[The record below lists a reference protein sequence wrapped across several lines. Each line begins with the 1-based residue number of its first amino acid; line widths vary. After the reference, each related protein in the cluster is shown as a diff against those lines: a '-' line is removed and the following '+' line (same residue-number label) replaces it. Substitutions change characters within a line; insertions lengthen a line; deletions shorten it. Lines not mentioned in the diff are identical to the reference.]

1 MIITDKKEQQNNIDK
16 LTKKLNKNLE
26 SKLFS
31 KLLDRFQTFSI
42 FISDNGD
49 IAVFDTVD
57 FDYSTIKKLTSQKT
71 GLLNSFYF
79 KQFYGYSSK
88 EWEFLKD
95 HIVSDFFSF
104 KLKKNFSAQ
113 KDFLKIKEKFDELK
127 RILRIFGFYRGA
139 LVDFERPQSTILFC
153 YAIWLTNLISF
164 QFEIEKDSYT
174 KKEKIL
180 NYLKLKFFRSTLKL
194 GFWGGNVFFHYEKNR
209 YLDRFCIILKSKK

>member
-1 MIITDKKEQQNNIDK
+1 MIITDKKEKQNNIDK

-26 SKLFS
+26 SKLFP

-57 FDYSTIKKLTSQKT
+57 FDYSYLKKLTSQKT
-71 GLLNSFYF
+71 GLLSSFYF
-79 KQFYGYSSK
+79 KQFYGYSSE

-95 HIVSDFFSF
+95 YIVSDFFSF
-104 KLKKNFSAQ
+104 KLKNNFLTQ
-113 KDFLKIKEKFDELK
+113 KDFFKIKEKFDELK

-139 LVDFERPQSTILFC
+139 LVDFERPQSTILFY

-164 QFEIEKDSYT
+164 QFEIEKDYYT

-194 GFWGGNVFFHYEKNR
+194 GFWGGNVFFHYEQNR

>member
-26 SKLFS
+26 SKLFP

-57 FDYSTIKKLTSQKT
+57 FDYSYLKKLTSQKT
-71 GLLNSFYF
+71 GLLSSFYF
-79 KQFYGYSSK
+79 KQFYGYSSE

-95 HIVSDFFSF
+95 YIVSDFFSF
-104 KLKKNFSAQ
+104 KLKNNFSTQ
-113 KDFLKIKEKFDELK
+113 KDFFKIKEKFDELK
-127 RILRIFGFYRGA
+127 RILRIFGFYRGS

-164 QFEIEKDSYT
+164 QFEIEKDFYT

-209 YLDRFCIILKSKK
+209 YLNRFCIILKSKK

>member
-1 MIITDKKEQQNNIDK
+1 MIITDKKEQKNNIDK
-16 LTKKLNKNLE
+16 LTKELNKNLE

-42 FISDNGD
+42 FVSDNGD
-49 IAVFDTVD
+49 VAVFDTVN
-57 FDYSTIKKLTSQKT
+57 FDYSSLKKLTSQKT
-71 GLLNSFYF
+71 GLLSSFYF
-79 KQFYGYSSK
+79 KQFYGYSSE
-88 EWEFLKD
+88 EWELLKD
-95 HIVSDFFSF
+95 HIVTDFLSF
-104 KLKKNFSAQ
+104 KLKKNFSVQ

-153 YAIWLTNLISF
+153 YSIWLMNLISF
-164 QFEIEKDSYT
+164 QFEVEKESYT

-194 GFWGGNVFFHYEKNR
+194 GFGEGLLF
-209 YLDRFCIILKSKK
+209 IIWKK